1 MTRILLV
8 RHGESTWNADGR
20 WQGQADPPLSDLGRS
35 QAAEAAAKVG
45 TVDAIVT

>member
-35 QAAEAAAKVG
+35 QA
-45 TVDAIVT
+45 